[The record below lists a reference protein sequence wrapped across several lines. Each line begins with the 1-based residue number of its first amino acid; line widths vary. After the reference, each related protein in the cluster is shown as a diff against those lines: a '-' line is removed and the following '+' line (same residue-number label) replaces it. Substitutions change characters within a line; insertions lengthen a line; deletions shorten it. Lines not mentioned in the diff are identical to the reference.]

1 MKIEILAVGSELL
14 TPFFLDTNSLYLTQR
29 LNDLGLDVSKKI
41 VVGDDRDN
49 LLSCIQ
55 AALAEADL
63 LLIMGG
69 LGPTGDDITRD
80 VCAEA
85 LGKKLV
91 FREDI
96 LKKIEERFKRRGR
109 DMPLSNTKQAYI
121 IEGAEAFE
129 NKNGTAPGQWLVH
142 GQTRVVLLPGPPRE
156 LKPMFEAGIW
166 PKLKEWQKG
175 TMVRKTLKIT
185 GLTES
190 EVEGCISGLYPAS
203 RDLRLTILAS
213 PGQIEIHL
221 TSFATED
228 WGVADL
234 KIEALALEI
243 GRQLE
248 DHIFSSS
255 GEELEAVVGRLLR
268 EQKRTLATAES
279 CTGGLL
285 AARITNVPGSSEY
298 FLEGFI
304 TYSNRAKNLRLDV
317 PLELITSH
325 GAVSYEAARAMAE
338 GVRAK
343 AEADFGLAVTGI
355 AGPTGGTPEKPVG
368 LVYTAL
374 AWDGGVNVEKNL
386 FLGQREQVKF
396 QSSQKALDMLRRV
409 LQKTRRMS

>member
-1 MKIEILAVGSELL
+1 
-14 TPFFLDTNSLYLTQR
+14 
-29 LNDLGLDVSKKI
+29 
-41 VVGDDRDN
+41 
-49 LLSCIQ
+49 
-55 AALAEADL
+55 
-63 LLIMGG
+63 
-69 LGPTGDDITRD
+69 
-80 VCAEA
+80 
-85 LGKKLV
+85 
-91 FREDI
+91 
-96 LKKIEERFKRRGR
+96 
-109 DMPLSNTKQAYI
+109 
-121 IEGAEAFE
+121 
-129 NKNGTAPGQWLVH
+129 
-142 GQTRVVLLPGPPRE
+142 
-156 LKPMFEAGIW
+156 MFEAGIW
-166 PKLKEWQKG
+166 PKLQEWQQG
-175 TMVRKTLKIT
+175 TVVRKTLKIA

-190 EVEGCISGLYPAS
+190 EVEGRISGLYPAS

-221 TSFATED
+221 TSFAKED

-243 GRQLE
+243 SRQLE

-268 EQKRTLATAES
+268 DQKRTLATAES

-285 AARITNVPGSSEY
+285 AGRITNVPGSSEY

-325 GAVSYEAARAMAE
+325 GAVSVEAARAMAE

-343 AEADFGLAVTGI
+343 TEADFGLAVTGI
-355 AGPTGGTPEKPVG
+355 AGPTGGTLEKPVG

-374 AWDGGVNVEKNL
+374 AWDGGVDVEKNL

-409 LQKTRRMS
+409 LQKTERMS